1 MPLKKGL
8 KAKATTMTKTS
19 SPNTPFSAPQIPE
32 HLLEYITEQ
41 DPSLYTP
48 EDHAAWRFIMR
59 VSQKFFA
66 QHAHPLYLKGL
77 KATGISTER
86 IPLISEMNTE
96 LNKMGWG
103 AVAVNGFIPPSVFLE
118 LQSLKFLP
126 IACDMRKIENLG
138 YTPSPDIVHEAAGHA
153 PIIFDPKFRAYLEAY
168 GQVAR
173 KAIISKQDIELYNA
187 IYNLS
192 EVKENPRATETEIAE
207 AQVRFEQVAASVK
220 DPSEAALLAR
230 MYWWTSE
237 YGMIDVDGK
246 PMIYGA
252 GLLSS
257 VMESHGCI
265 KPEVE
270 KVPFVLDAV
279 IRTSYDITRPQ
290 PQLFVAEDFDSL
302 TKALEEFADHMSFR
316 RGGLYGL
323 RVAKKAEATATAVLD
338 SGMQISGI
346 VSDYE
351 KTEEGEIL
359 SVTFSGQKQF
369 AYQEEAMGEMP
380 HSLFGDRIYFPMF
393 DAILATVPLQ
403 DLVIK
408 LHGKG
413 LPTKNGS
420 RITGQFKKEIKIGS
434 GGRVLVLEKV
444 KVTHSD
450 GEVVFEERLRPYP
463 LIFGTRVTSVFGGAS
478 DRKEFALRHSVHG
491 KKVKLHKTN
500 ATESNQAINEM
511 YASIRTYRELNS
523 NDPIALEQLYKD
535 AQYRFADEWL
545 IQLELLELYQAQQP
559 ESPRIGTLQS
569 LLANIAVHNTKV
581 SEHIRMGLDLLS

>member
-1 MPLKKGL
+1 M
-8 KAKATTMTKTS
+8 TMTRTS
-19 SPNTPFSAPQIPE
+19 SPKSPISHPQIPE

-59 VSQKFFA
+59 VSQKFFS

-77 KATGISTER
+77 KGTGISTER

-168 GQVAR
+168 GQIAR
-173 KAIISKQDIELYNA
+173 KAIISKQDIDLYNA

-207 AQVRFEQVAASVK
+207 AQTSFEEVAASVK

-302 TKALEEFADHMSFR
+302 TKALEEFAEHMSFR

-346 VSDYE
+346 VSDFE

-359 SVTFSGQKQF
+359 SFTFSGQKQF

-413 LPTKNGS
+413 LPTKSGN
-420 RITGQFKKEIKIGS
+420 RITGQFKKEIRIGS
-434 GGRVLVLEKV
+434 GGRVLVLDKT
-444 KVTHSD
+444 KVTNPE
-450 GEVVFEERLRPYP
+450 GEVVFEERVRPYP

-478 DRKEFALRHSVHG
+478 DRKEFALRHSTHG

-500 ATESNQAINEM
+500 ATEGNQAINEM
-511 YASIRTYRELNS
+511 YSTIRTYRELNS
-523 NDPIALEQLYKD
+523 NDLVTLESIFKD
-535 AQYRFADEWL
+535 AQYRFGDEWL
-545 IQLELLELYQAQQP
+545 IQLELLELYQSQQP
-559 ESPRIGTLQS
+559 SSTRIEQLKAV
-569 LLANIAVHNTKV
+569 LANIAVEKPAV